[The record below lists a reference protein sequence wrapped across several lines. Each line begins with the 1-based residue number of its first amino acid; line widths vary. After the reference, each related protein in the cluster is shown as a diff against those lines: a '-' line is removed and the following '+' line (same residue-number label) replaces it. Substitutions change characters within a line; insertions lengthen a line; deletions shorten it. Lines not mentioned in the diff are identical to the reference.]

1 MPPMGQPQMMP
12 GMAPFFPTPGAPQ
25 QQMFMPMQYQMP
37 GLGGA
42 GQAPTSQ
49 DTKGGDT
56 SK

>member
-1 MPPMGQPQMMP
+1 MGQPQMMP